1 MDGTAILSSQGC
13 AQTASGA
20 LFCLLV
26 SQEWQLGRSR
36 SQCTGGRW
44 VWISAGVLCGER
56 KGEGSV
62 CGGGVWGG
70 LCVWRAWYD

>member
-36 SQCTGGRW
+36 SQCTEIAVDFSW
-44 VWISAGVLCGER
+44 SAVWREE
-56 KGEGSV
+56 GEGSV